1 MSLFEVVICCFH
13 NMQGNWEEQVHA
25 YLNHEN
31 LQQAHKL
38 DASLEHSELWK
49 STEHEQF

>member
-1 MSLFEVVICCFH
+1 MTLFEVIICCFR
-13 NMQGNWEEQVHA
+13 NMQGNWEEQVRA

-38 DASLEHSELWK
+38 AASLEHSELCK
-49 STEHEQF
+49 SIEHEQF

>member
-38 DASLEHSELWK
+38 AASLEHSELWK